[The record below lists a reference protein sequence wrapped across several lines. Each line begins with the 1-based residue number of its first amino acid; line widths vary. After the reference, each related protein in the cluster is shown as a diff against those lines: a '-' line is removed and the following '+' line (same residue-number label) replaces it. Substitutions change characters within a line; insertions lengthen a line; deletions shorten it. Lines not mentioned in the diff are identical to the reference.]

1 MFVIY
6 KVIAT
11 VYDYWYDM
19 DRDGYTTLEKFFF
32 SKEKAENWIAAN
44 SKLMYGFN
52 SNIAE
57 KDYQMPKF
65 KIVQVEVE

>member
-1 MFVIY
+1 MYTIY

-11 VYDYWYDM
+11 IYDYWYSM
-19 DRDGYTTLEKFFF
+19 DRDGYSTVEKFFS
-32 SKEKAENWIAAN
+32 SKEKAENWITAN

-52 SNIAE
+52 SNTAE

-65 KIVQVEVE
+65 KIVEIEVE